1 MAGSGRDDGKGAPRS
16 YDAVIVGGSLAGCT
30 AAMLLGRA
38 GARVA
43 VVEKRPDPA
52 AFKRI
57 CSHFIQASAVPTL
70 ARLDLVGPMTE
81 AGAVR
86 SRFRMRTP
94 WGWIDT
100 PPERAAYAI
109 NLRREKLDPL
119 IRERAASTPGV
130 EVMLG
135 QTVTEIRRAGGA
147 VSGVVARDR
156 EGAETVL
163 EAPLTIGA
171 DGRDSRVVELAGV
184 KVKTY
189 PHGRIAYG
197 GYFEGV
203 PSPWAPD
210 ASVWM
215 MDPDWGAAFPTDS
228 GLTFCAA
235 MVGKSRAD
243 EFKADPYE
251 ALVAH
256 FESLPEAPSLRA
268 AKVVE
273 DPGVL
278 GKVDMTNRMRE
289 VTAPGLA
296 LIGDAALATDP
307 LFGVGCG
314 WALQSGEWLADA
326 VAPALRGEEA
336 LATGLRR
343 YRREHRRRLR
353 GHAWMIH
360 DTSTGRKM
368 QPPERLLFSGAARDP
383 RVATIFDAFGARQI
397 GPARMMATGMP
408 LAAIANAR
416 YAVGRRRGGGEPAG
430 DAARAAEPTAS
441 GAGGVPGREPERPGA
456 AAGEDATQPIG
467 AGAERAG

>member
-1 MAGSGRDDGKGAPRS
+1 MARSERDAGKGTTRS

-30 AAMLLGRA
+30 AAMMLGRA

-43 VVEKRPDPA
+43 VVEKQPDPA

-70 ARLDLVGPMTE
+70 ERLDLVGPMME

-94 WGWIDT
+94 WGWIEV
-100 PPERAAYAI
+100 PPQRAAHGI
-109 NLRREKLDPL
+109 NLRRQKLDPL
-119 IRERAASTPGV
+119 LRERAASTPGV
-130 EVMLG
+130 EMLLG
-135 QTVTEIRRAGGA
+135 LTVTELRRAGGA

-156 EGAETVL
+156 EGAETVI

-197 GYFEGV
+197 GYFEGIA
-203 PSPWAPD
+203 PQGAPD

-215 MDPDWGAAFPTDS
+215 MDPDWGAAFPTDG

-256 FESLPEAPSLRA
+256 FDSLPEAPRLRT

-278 GKVDMTNRMRE
+278 GKIDMTNRMRTP
-289 VTAPGLA
+289 TAPGLA

-307 LFGVGCG
+307 LYGVGCG
-314 WALQSGEWLADA
+314 WAIQSGEWLADA

-336 LATGLRR
+336 LEAGLRR

-360 DTSTGRKM
+360 DAATGRKM
-368 QPPERLLFSGAARDP
+368 QPPERLLFAGAARDP
-383 RVATIFDAFGARQI
+383 RVARIFDAFGSRQI

-408 LAAIANAR
+408 LAALANAR
-416 YAVGRRRGGGEPAG
+416 HALGRHGGGT
-430 DAARAAEPTAS
+430 R
-441 GAGGVPGREPERPGA
+441 
-456 AAGEDATQPIG
+456 IG
-467 AGAERAG
+467 ADVGSAA